1 MMWGGDP
8 AAVGEG
14 SFRNGAEGE
23 TRLDMDVP
31 EDSDVLLGAQAP
43 VEGGV
48 CVSGPCSCAQHGSRD
63 TEHSKSPRYE

>member
-1 MMWGGDP
+1 MWSGDP

-31 EDSDVLLGAQAP
+31 EESDVLLGTQAP

-48 CVSGPCSCAQHGSRD
+48 CVCVCVCVCVTRALKCSGETLGR
-63 TEHSKSPRYE
+63 

>member
-1 MMWGGDP
+1 MWGGDP

-14 SFRNGAEGE
+14 SFRTGAEGE

-48 CVSGPCSCAQHGSRD
+48 CVCVCV
-63 TEHSKSPRYE
+63 

>member
-1 MMWGGDP
+1 MWGGDP

-14 SFRNGAEGE
+14 SFWNGAEGE

-48 CVSGPCSCAQHGSRD
+48 CVCVCVCVCVTRALKCSGGTLGR
-63 TEHSKSPRYE
+63 

>member
-1 MMWGGDP
+1 MWGGDP

-14 SFRNGAEGE
+14 SFRTGAEGE

-48 CVSGPCSCAQHGSRD
+48 CVCVCVCVCN
-63 TEHSKSPRYE
+63 